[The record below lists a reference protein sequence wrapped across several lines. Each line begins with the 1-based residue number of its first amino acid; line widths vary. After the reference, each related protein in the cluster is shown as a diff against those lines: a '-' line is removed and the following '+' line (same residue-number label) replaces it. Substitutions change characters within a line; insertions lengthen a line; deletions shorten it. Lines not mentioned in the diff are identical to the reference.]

1 MKLNKKNMLAEYKK
15 TVYIVQNMNDELDK
29 VRNLLDINSDFIT
42 AIHAMMDRV
51 IDVTENQF
59 EDTFNMLSW
68 FIFDNDMG
76 KNKFVV
82 YLEKEEF
89 VIKTVKDL
97 VEYCVKIYEEMDKC
111 E

>member
-29 VRNLLDINSDFIT
+29 VRNLLDINSDFILS
-42 AIHAMMDRV
+42 IHKMMDRV

-97 VEYCVKIYEEMDKC
+97 VEYCIKIYEEMDK
-111 E
+111 EE